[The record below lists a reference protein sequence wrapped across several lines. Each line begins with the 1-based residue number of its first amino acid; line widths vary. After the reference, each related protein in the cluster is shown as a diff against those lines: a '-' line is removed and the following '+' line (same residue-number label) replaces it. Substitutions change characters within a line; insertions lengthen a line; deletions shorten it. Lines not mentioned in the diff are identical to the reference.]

1 MKKIEKLLRKI
12 GKKDKTKLLKIIERL
27 IQGKKQ
33 GLNIRKVTNSDF
45 YRLRSGPFRIIF
57 HYFKKEIIIDSIKL
71 KKEDTYKNL

>member
-12 GKKDKTKLLKIIERL
+12 EKKDRIKLLEAIERL
-27 IQGKKQ
+27 IQGKRQ
-33 GLNIRKVTNSDF
+33 GLNIKKLTNSNF
-45 YRLRSGPFRIIF
+45 YRLRSGHFRIIF